1 MLNYIHILVR
11 TNQYGIHLI
20 YVLALPLLYIGT
32 SHHVY
37 RRHLN
42 YGVELLLVIIETSV
56 TSG

>member
-20 YVLALPLLYIGT
+20 YVLALPPSYTGT
-32 SHHVY
+32 SRHVY

-42 YGVELLLVIIETSV
+42 YGVEILLVIIEISV